1 MKKTGRRPGSQPTR
15 REIVDAARVTF
26 AAEGFRGAT
35 YRLIAQ
41 AADVDPA
48 LIRHYFGSKEKLFAE
63 TLEFPEGA
71 PDRVRASLD
80 GDPSGLGERLA
91 RAYLGLWEDL
101 ETRHQMV
108 ILTRPALTS
117 EPAMARLRPVI
128 AGVISQ
134 VTATSIPGPTPEA
147 KFSLAMG
154 QLYGV
159 ASVRH
164 LTATRSL
171 LRRPHRPHRA
181 IDPTPAHWTLRTK
194 RPNLPG
200 GCPGNH
206 AGSAQRT
213 HGVEHRHLGG

>member
-26 AAEGFRGAT
+26 AAEGFQGAT

-108 ILTRPALTS
+108 ILTRSGTDQRTRDGSSAARHRRRHQPGHRYIHPGSESGGQVLTRDGPALRRRVR
-117 EPAMARLRPVI
+117 PA
-128 AGVISQ
+128 
-134 VTATSIPGPTPEA
+134 
-147 KFSLAMG
+147 
-154 QLYGV
+154 
-159 ASVRH
+159 
-164 LTATRSL
+164 
-171 LRRPHRPHRA
+171 PHRHP
-181 IDPTPAHWTLRTK
+181 PLRDLSFDDLIALIAPSIQLQLTG
-194 RPNLPG
+194 P
-200 GCPGNH
+200 
-206 AGSAQRT
+206 
-213 HGVEHRHLGG
+213 

>member
-26 AAEGFRGAT
+26 AVEGFRGAT

-48 LIRHYFGSKEKLFAE
+48 LIRHYFGSKERLFAE
-63 TLEFPEGA
+63 TLEIPEGA

-108 ILTRPALTS
+108 ILTRSALTS
-117 EPAMARLRPVI
+117 QPAMARLRPLI

-134 VTATSIPGPTPEA
+134 VTAT
-147 KFSLAMG
+147 
-154 QLYGV
+154 
-159 ASVRH
+159 
-164 LTATRSL
+164 RSL
-171 LRRPHRPHRA
+171 VRRPHRPHRA
-181 IDPTPAHWTLRTK
+181 IDPTPAHWTLRMK

>member
-1 MKKTGRRPGSQPTR
+1 M
-15 REIVDAARVTF
+15 TF
-26 AAEGFRGAT
+26 AAEGFQGAT

-91 RAYLGLWEDL
+91 RAYLGLWDL

-108 ILTRPALTS
+108 ILTRSALTS

-134 VTATSIPGPTPEA
+134 VTATSIPGPNPEA
-147 KFSLAMG
+147 RFSLAMG

-164 LTATRSL
+164 LTGTPP
-171 LRRPHRPHRA
+171 LRDLSFDDLIALIAPSIQLQLTGP
-181 IDPTPAHWTLRTK
+181 
-194 RPNLPG
+194 
-200 GCPGNH
+200 
-206 AGSAQRT
+206 
-213 HGVEHRHLGG
+213 